1 MARLGVYMQHC
12 HSWCV
17 GKLIVLRCVRD
28 MLLLCSLWPP
38 HACAPQPITAMRH
51 SLAKPQ
57 ASGVHVALDRL
68 PPPRLA
74 APRHHAANTVTATG
88 PRPSPRASTTPAVAG
103 PWRGSSTALPTLI
116 HGPAGGNG
124 AVGSE
129 TEKHGT
135 DREKGPGE
143 DRKMRERR
151 TDGRTQRQTHRRT
164 RRKAESLSAKL
175 VRKVRKTLSWAP
187 VSGSV
192 HRNLQQLLLR
202 QTEKQQWR
210 DQS

>member
-1 MARLGVYMQHC
+1 MCPRHAVVVLTVAP
-12 HSWCV
+12 SCV
-17 GKLIVLRCVRD
+17 F
-28 MLLLCSLWPP
+28 
-38 HACAPQPITAMRH
+38 PQPVTAMRH

-103 PWRGSSTALPTLI
+103 PRRGSSTALPTLI

-143 DRKMRERR
+143 DRRMKER
-151 TDGRTQRQTHRRT
+151 DGRTQRQTHRRT
-164 RRKAESLSAKL
+164 RRRAESLSAKL
-175 VRKVRKTLSWAP
+175 VRIVRKTLS
-187 VSGSV
+187 
-192 HRNLQQLLLR
+192 
-202 QTEKQQWR
+202 
-210 DQS
+210 